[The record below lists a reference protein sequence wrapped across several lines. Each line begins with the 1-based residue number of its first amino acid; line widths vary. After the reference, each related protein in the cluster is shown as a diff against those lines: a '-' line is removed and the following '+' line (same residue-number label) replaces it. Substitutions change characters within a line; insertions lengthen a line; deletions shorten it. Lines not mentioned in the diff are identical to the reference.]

1 MHVIAARKLG
11 SSRVLL
17 SVQGCAASRA
27 ASTSSVSATRYG
39 FIGLGNMGASMALNL
54 SASAGDKVFVYDVV
68 AANASLVVEKAGGK
82 AVTASSVAELAA
94 ACNVII
100 TMVPNTQHVQ
110 TLMESIFKHA
120 KQGSLIID
128 CSTIDP
134 ITSRNLSREAAA
146 LPSKLVMMDAP
157 VSGGVT
163 GAAAATLTFMCGGT
177 DEAVRRASPV
187 LSLMGKKIVHC
198 GEAGSGGV
206 TKLCNNLS
214 LAISMA
220 GTAEALNL
228 GIKLGMDGKKL
239 AEVMNTSTARCWSS
253 DSYNPVPGIA
263 PNVPSSRDYEG
274 GFGSALM
281 LKDLKLALDSGRG
294 GGLDLNKAMPM
305 GSRAAQLYTDV
316 CDAGLAQRDFSVVY
330 KYFKG

>member
-1 MHVIAARKLG
+1 
-11 SSRVLL
+11 
-17 SVQGCAASRA
+17 
-27 ASTSSVSATRYG
+27 
-39 FIGLGNMGASMALNL
+39 MGASMALNL
-54 SASAGDKVFVYDVV
+54 SASAEDKVLVFDVV
-68 AANASLVVEKAGGK
+68 PANAARVVEKAGGK
-82 AVTASSVAELAA
+82 AVAASSVAELAA

-134 ITSRNLSREAAA
+134 VTSRNLSREAAA

-177 DEAVRRASPV
+177 DEAVRRAGPV

-198 GEAGSGGV
+198 GDAGSGGV

-253 DSYNPVPGIA
+253 DSYNPVPGIT
-263 PNVPSSRDYEG
+263 PNVPSSCDYEG

-294 GGLDLNKAMPM
+294 GGLDVSKVMPM
-305 GSRAAQLYTDV
+305 GSRATQLYTDV
-316 CDAGLAQRDFSVVY
+316 CDAGLAQKDFSVVY
-330 KYFKG
+330 KFFKS